1 MPLPHK
7 SINRKPVWIG
17 FLISLLLHLG
27 IGFWMGELW
36 QQEEE
41 EEAFRARL
49 AYFRTKLKPR
59 RLETINTQKMPRI
72 SSQMEYLDSEA
83 LPPELRESSL
93 ESLPPSPA
101 DIEAPDAPT
110 TLEEFR
116 IGAKASAPVLVQETR
131 ISPTQLGL
139 ADSVRHASMD
149 LLRLQDMARAN
160 KEHALVVPDKTTRRD
175 LSGYINFTRLQLY
188 GAGSDTAGS
197 LDALARYLRD
207 NTLLLAQVRGETHS
221 YFMSEQ
227 LLKDP
232 IHFII
237 EGSGSP
243 AYDPAYLTRFSDE
256 EYLLLKRYLH
266 TGGFLFIEG
275 RNHFLREMI
284 DHLKKVLGSD
294 GNLFAL
300 PPTHPIYQSY
310 YSFESG
316 FPGENKQRIREP
328 EGQSWHYPLSNP
340 RELFETQ
347 SNARAADNPTLRQ
360 ENAAPDY
367 LGLYGVE
374 LNGELVAVLSD
385 LQMASKWAM
394 IATTE
399 EESTENALPS
409 LLPGTNIVI
418 YALTRPGG
426 LTAKQEQPVWV
437 EQRPDFI
444 SQTTL
449 QEHIEKDFTDREL
462 FSDLD
467 AYIALVQSPLG
478 SKIGKR
484 GLKIRLD
491 GRYSLTMI
499 KSDLHGLLLHN
510 LPAGKHWL
518 ELYYGG
524 KSKHLEIDLQGG
536 EVLTLTFALNRLAF
550 FTQLRLSQMQEKVKI
565 EEWLE
570 SFSDLQIEDIYLD
583 EERNVLDSAAKF

>member
-1 MPLPHK
+1 MPPPHR
-7 SINRKPVWIG
+7 SIDRKPVWIG
-17 FLISLLLHLG
+17 LLISLLLHLG

-49 AYFRTKLKPR
+49 SYFRTKLKPR
-59 RLETINTQKMPRI
+59 RLETINTQKMSRI
-72 SSQMEYLDSEA
+72 SSQMEYLDPES
-83 LPPELRESSL
+83 LPPELRQSGL
-93 ESLPPSPA
+93 EPLPPSPSE
-101 DIEAPDAPT
+101 IEVPEAPT
-110 TLEEFR
+110 TLEEFH
-116 IGAKASAPVLVQETR
+116 IGGKDSAPVLAQETR

-139 ADSVRHASMD
+139 ADSVGHASMD

-175 LSGYINFTRLQLY
+175 LSGYINFTRLRLY

-207 NTLLLAQVRGETHS
+207 NTLLLAQVRNETHS
-221 YFMSEQ
+221 FFVSEQ

-232 IHFII
+232 IHFIV
-237 EGSGSP
+237 EGSGLP
-243 AYDPAYLTRFSDE
+243 AYDPADLTRFSEE

-266 TGGFLFIEG
+266 SGGFLFIEG
-275 RNHFLREMI
+275 GNRFLHEMI

-300 PPTHPIYQSY
+300 PPSHPIYQSY

-328 EGQSWHYPLSNP
+328 EGQSWYYPLSNP
-340 RELFETQ
+340 RELFEAQ

-385 LQMASKWAM
+385 LQMASQWAM
-394 IATTE
+394 IATTA

-409 LLPGTNIVI
+409 LLPATNIVI

-426 LTAKQEQPVWV
+426 LTAKRDQPLWV

-444 SQTTL
+444 SQATL
-449 QEHIEKDFTDREL
+449 QEHIENDFTDGEL
-462 FSDLD
+462 FSELD
-467 AYIALVQSPLG
+467 AYIALLQSPLG

-491 GRYSLTMI
+491 GRYSLNMI

-518 ELYYGG
+518 ELHYGG
-524 KSKHLEIDLQGG
+524 ESKHLEIDLQGG

-550 FTQLRLSQMQEKVKI
+550 FTQLRLSQMREVVKI
-565 EEWLE
+565 EDWLE
-570 SFSDLQIEDIYLD
+570 SFSDLQIEEIYLD
-583 EERNVLDSAAKF
+583 EERNVLDSATKF